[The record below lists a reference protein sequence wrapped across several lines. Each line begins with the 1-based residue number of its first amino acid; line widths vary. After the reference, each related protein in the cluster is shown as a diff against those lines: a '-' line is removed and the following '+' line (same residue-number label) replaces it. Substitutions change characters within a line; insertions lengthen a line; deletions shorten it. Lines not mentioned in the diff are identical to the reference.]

1 LSRKESNESGLWQRV
16 SSENPKP
23 VREAARIAYHNDM
36 TIRAAIFDFDE
47 LLINLQTHHF
57 AADRA
62 AMAALGHDYDDLPET
77 IRLGSSGRRISE
89 LLAEMREH
97 FGIAEP
103 VDALMRRRQEH
114 FLITLRDAPELP
126 AMPGAVEAV
135 SALYDAGYPLA
146 VASSGIREYIAL
158 VLDRLG
164 IAERFQAVVT
174 GADVAHGKPHPE
186 PYLVTA
192 ARLGVP
198 PAACVVFED
207 ATVGVLAA
215 KSAGMRCI
223 AVPNPEATQTQD
235 LSAADLILPS
245 LTHFTPAL
253 LGQWD

>member
-1 LSRKESNESGLWQRV
+1 MH
-16 SSENPKP
+16 
-23 VREAARIAYHNDM
+23 EAARIAYDSAM
-36 TIRAAIFDFDE
+36 AIRAAIFDFDE

-62 AMAALGHDYDDLPET
+62 AMAALGHDYDDLPEA
-77 IRLGSSGRRISE
+77 IRFGGSGRRISE
-89 LLAEMREH
+89 LLAEMQTH
-97 FGIAEP
+97 FGIAES

-114 FLITLRDAPELP
+114 FLVALRDAPVLP

-135 SALYDAGYPLA
+135 NALYDAGYPLA

-164 IAERFQAVVT
+164 IADRFRVVIT
-174 GADVAHGKPHPE
+174 GADVTHGKPHPE

-207 ATVGVLAA
+207 ATVGVVAA
-215 KSAGMRCI
+215 KAAGMRCI
-223 AVPNPEATQTQD
+223 AVPNPEATQPQD

-245 LTHFTPAL
+245 LTDFTPAML
-253 LGQWD
+253 AQWD

>member
-1 LSRKESNESGLWQRV
+1 
-16 SSENPKP
+16 
-23 VREAARIAYHNDM
+23 M

-47 LLINLQTHHF
+47 LLIDLQTLHF

-62 AMAALGHDYDDLPET
+62 AMAVHGHDYNDLPDA
-77 IRLGSSGRRISE
+77 IRLGGSGRRISE
-89 LLAEMREH
+89 LLEEMRAH

-114 FLITLRDAPELP
+114 FLIALRDASVLP

-135 SALYDAGYPLA
+135 NALYAAGYPLA
-146 VASSGIREYIAL
+146 VASSGIRGYIML

-164 IAERFQAVVT
+164 IADRFRVVVT
-174 GADVAHGKPHPE
+174 GADVTHGKPHPE
-186 PYLVTA
+186 PYLLTA

-207 ATVGVLAA
+207 AAVGVRAA
-215 KSAGMRCI
+215 KAAGMRCI
-223 AVPNPEATQTQD
+223 AVPNPDATQLQD

-245 LTHFTPAL
+245 LTAFTPVL
-253 LGQWD
+253 LIRW

>member
-1 LSRKESNESGLWQRV
+1 
-16 SSENPKP
+16 
-23 VREAARIAYHNDM
+23 VREVALIAYDGAM
-36 TIRAAIFDFDE
+36 AIRAAIFDFDE
-47 LLINLQTHHF
+47 LLINLQTQHF

-62 AMAALGHDYDDLPET
+62 AMAAHGHDYGDLPEA
-77 IRLGSSGRRISE
+77 IRLGGSGRRISE

-114 FLITLRDAPELP
+114 FLLALRDAPELP

-135 SALYDAGYPLA
+135 NALYEAGYPLA

-158 VLDRLG
+158 VLNRLG
-164 IAERFQAVVT
+164 IADRFRVVIT
-174 GADVAHGKPHPE
+174 GADVTQGKPHPE

-207 ATVGVLAA
+207 ARVGVLAA
-215 KSAGMRCI
+215 KAAGMRCI
-223 AVPNPEATQTQD
+223 AVPNPEATQPQD
-235 LSAADLILPS
+235 LAAADLILPS
-245 LTHFTPAL
+245 LTNFTPAL
-253 LGQWD
+253 LRQWD